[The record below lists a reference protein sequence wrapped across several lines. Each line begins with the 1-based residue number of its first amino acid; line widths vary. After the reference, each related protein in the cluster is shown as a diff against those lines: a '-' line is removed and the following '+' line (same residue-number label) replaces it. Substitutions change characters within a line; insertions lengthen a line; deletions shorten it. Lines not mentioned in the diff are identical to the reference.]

1 LTERKDIGWRLEN
14 WARWATARGRRGAD
28 CMTGAICDSMRR
40 SALGDVWSGHEVS
53 AGIDAKDASR
63 IQMAMPRIPI
73 AQRVLLN
80 WCYIEQARPEVVARK
95 CCGSALR
102 RPPLRMRPTTWTAGT
117 GERAGV
123 QCAAD
128 EIA

>member
-40 SALGDVWSGHEVS
+40 SALGDVWSGIEVR
-53 AGIDAKDASR
+53 AGIDAKDAAR
-63 IQMAMPRIPI
+63 IQLAMPRVPI

-80 WCYIEQARPEVVARK
+80 WCYIEQARPEIVARK
-95 CCGSALR
+95 CSFPVR
-102 RPPLRMRPTTWTAGT
+102 EFK
-117 GERAGV
+117 ERFYAA
-123 QCAAD
+123 QAAIEDAAD
-128 EIA
+128 DLEDGNR